1 MGTGQ
6 LDSAGP
12 IQTRD
17 GSNNPAPAQQT
28 WHVTAAALL
37 NYLFGCTR
45 PSRWLVN
52 SKLQHAGSSSL
63 TRVQTQAPCVGST
76 ESWPLN
82 HWGSHTILLFRM
94 SVQSGFHVTSSC
106 LHCACR
112 HTAADS
118 VPLVGVQRATSSA
131 IFGEQEFG
139 SLFLRV
145 SVPAASLL
153 CTISNFPLSSRDPH
167 CLSSLTTG
175 EESKKSYYYVMH
187 SNLVLSGHLKASSG
201 TSACPC

>member
-45 PSRWLVN
+45 PSWWLVN

-118 VPLVGVQRATSSA
+118 VPLAGVQRASSSV

-139 SLFLRV
+139 SLFLRDV
-145 SVPAASLL
+145 ESCLLLCLSLL
-153 CTISNFPLSSRDPH
+153 PGGHKADVSRGVQGGRLLGVSLALLVA
-167 CLSSLTTG
+167 CLGLGRKDEKMDGQT
-175 EESKKSYYYVMH
+175 
-187 SNLVLSGHLKASSG
+187 VLE
-201 TSACPC
+201 